1 MQKASKYIELFSFL
15 VNSARAGARMRK
27 NKFSQ
32 KIMHTKSKINAVQSF
47 HDIFGA
53 RTFWRAL
60 SISDLKSL
68 INVDTFCTFNHWDY
82 SKTHETRSIWRFFKN
97 PFLFKIFEKN
107 WLFQAFFMFF
117 WAPFLS
123 FRRDCLLFWDFI
135 FPFSSF
141 SERPPKKYH

>member
-97 PFLFKIFEKN
+97 PFS
-107 WLFQAFFMFF
+107 FQNF
-117 WAPFLS
+117 WKKLA
-123 FRRDCLLFWDFI
+123 
-135 FPFSSF
+135 FSSF
-141 SERPPKKYH
+141 FHVILSSIFEFSAGLLVILGLYFPLF

>member
-1 MQKASKYIELFSFL
+1 
-15 VNSARAGARMRK
+15 MRK

-82 SKTHETRSIWRFFKN
+82 SKTHETRSIWRFSKIPFFSKFLKKTGFFKLFSCFFELHFWVFGGIACYFGTLFS
-97 PFLFKIFEKN
+97 PFLAFQSTLQKN
-107 WLFQAFFMFF
+107 ITRGCPWGQYGVLHTTRFFL
-117 WAPFLS
+117 WVVSL
-123 FRRDCLLFWDFI
+123 
-135 FPFSSF
+135 
-141 SERPPKKYH
+141 